1 MSSSLR
7 RTAYATCM
15 IIKPERDVDW
25 YVARTLW
32 HTDAWIGTRAEAE
45 KDGIDVQRLDRAD
58 ATGTSSRTGAFG
70 WDDR

>member
-32 HTDAWIGTRAEAE
+32 HTLAWIGTRAEAE
-45 KDGIDVQRLDRAD
+45 EAGIDVQRLDRAD
-58 ATGTSSRTGAFG
+58 EHGSSSRTGA
-70 WDDR
+70 WWWR